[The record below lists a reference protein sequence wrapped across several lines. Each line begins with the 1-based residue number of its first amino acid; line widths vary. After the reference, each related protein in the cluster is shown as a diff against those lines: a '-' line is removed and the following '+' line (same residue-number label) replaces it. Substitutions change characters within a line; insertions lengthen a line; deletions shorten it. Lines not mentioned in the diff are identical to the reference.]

1 MKTRLIILM
10 TALFA
15 AMPLAAASEQDQS
28 VETIRES
35 PLSKDDMWH
44 NLRRWVSLT
53 FDRSDVIDIE
63 DAGRGTMIV
72 KWACPVKIASEFIDP
87 VVSATYQIDVREGKY
102 RVRCLAPKISFR
114 IVRPSGFDDYTP
126 LNSADINLITGLAQ
140 RFYGGSLDWP
150 VDETYDNI
158 LNAYVEYLDATP
170 KYRSDRD
177 REKGKPSDEWK
188 TAEHN
193 WKVLHDAK
201 AGLDSLNASMLESL
215 NKSMTVND
223 DF

>member
-53 FDRSDVIDIE
+53 FDRSDVIDME

-150 VDETYDNI
+150 VDETYDDI

>member
-1 MKTRLIILM
+1 MVAVLAGLP
-10 TALFA
+10 FA
-15 AMPLAAASEQDQS
+15 ASAQS
-28 VETIRES
+28 DKVVEIVRES

-53 FDRSDVIDIE
+53 FDRSDVIDME

-72 KWACPVKIASEFIDP
+72 KWACPVKAASEFIDP
-87 VVSATYQIDVREGKY
+87 VVSATYQIDVREGRY

-114 IVRPSGFDDYTP
+114 IVRPVGFDEYTP

-158 LNAYVEYLDATP
+158 LNAYVEYLDGTP

-177 REKGKPSDEWK
+177 REKGKVSDEWK

-193 WKVLHDAK
+193 WKVLHDVRE
-201 AGLDSLNASMLESL
+201 GLDNLNASMLESL
-215 NKSMTVND
+215 NKSLTAND

>member
-53 FDRSDVIDIE
+53 FDRSDVIDME

-150 VDETYDNI
+150 VD
-158 LNAYVEYLDATP
+158 
-170 KYRSDRD
+170 
-177 REKGKPSDEWK
+177 
-188 TAEHN
+188 
-193 WKVLHDAK
+193 
-201 AGLDSLNASMLESL
+201 
-215 NKSMTVND
+215 
-223 DF
+223 

>member
-1 MKTRLIILM
+1 MV
-10 TALFA
+10 AVFA
-15 AMPLAAASEQDQS
+15 ALPFAASAQS
-28 VETIRES
+28 DKVVETVRES

-53 FDRSDVIDIE
+53 FDRSDVIDME

-72 KWACPVKIASEFIDP
+72 KWACPVKASSEFIDP
-87 VVSATYQIDVREGKY
+87 VVSETYQIDVREGRY

-114 IVRPSGFDDYTP
+114 IVRPAGFDEYMP

-158 LNAYVEYLDATP
+158 LNAYVEYLDGTP

-177 REKGKPSDEWK
+177 REKGKVSDEWK

-193 WKVLHDAK
+193 WKVLHDVRE
-201 AGLDSLNASMLESL
+201 GLDNLNASMLESL
-215 NKSMTVND
+215 NKSLTAND